1 MNWKTFKEE
10 IEKKLILD
18 GCNNP
23 DTAEIEAI
31 DFKATTLPSGITLPR
46 THIAQISYYTEAN
59 SFYVVG

>member
-10 IEKKLILD
+10 IEKKLVLD

-31 DFKATTLPSGITLPR
+31 DFKDTTLPR
-46 THIAQISYYTEAN
+46 TQIAQISYYKEAN